1 MSIPSPTATPPDR
14 SAADFEQGLNRLSRG
29 IREYNLF
36 QGVQLVLERL
46 HASHPGLDEEA
57 LHQRLEL
64 QANPSLGFPGSDIDR
79 VQFFEERGELR
90 ARLRI
95 NVVSLFGAG
104 SPLPAFYGEQAL
116 GDSEDGNPTR
126 DFLDLFNNRLQRLLL
141 PVWQK
146 YRYHA
151 RFHSGA
157 QDPFSEQLF
166 ALIGLGGAQ
175 IRAASELN
183 WKRLLP
189 YLGLLSLRAHSA
201 ALIESVLRYYFKHA
215 ELHIEQCL
223 ERQVEILGEQRN
235 RLGLANSQLG
245 ESLVLGE
252 FVRDRGGK
260 FRIHVHQLGWD
271 RFHEFLPIGT
281 GYQPLCALVRFTL
294 RDPLDYD
301 IRLELRQDE
310 IRDLRIGAD
319 NPCRLGWTSW
329 LGRDNAD
336 GVVTL
341 GSTRARAMV
350 NDDSPLTMD
359 HAPIKD

>member
-1 MSIPSPTATPPDR
+1 MDATHG
-14 SAADFEQGLNRLSRG
+14 AAAPALTRLSRG
-29 IREYNLF
+29 IREYSLF
-36 QGVQLVLERL
+36 QGVLLVLDRL
-46 HASHPGLDEEA
+46 RAAHPELDEEA
-57 LHQRLEL
+57 LYQRLEF

-79 VQFFEERGELR
+79 VQFFEEHGELR

-95 NVVSLFGAG
+95 NLVSLFGAG
-104 SPLPAFYGEQAL
+104 SPLPAFYADQAL
-116 GDSEDGNPTR
+116 GDSAEGNPTR

-141 PVWQK
+141 PIWQK
-146 YRYHA
+146 YRYRV
-151 RFHSGA
+151 RFRSGA
-157 QDPFSEQLF
+157 LDPFSEQLF
-166 ALIGLGGAQ
+166 ALIGLGGET
-175 IRAASELN
+175 IRRAEELN

-215 ELHIEQCL
+215 ELFIEQCL
-223 ERQVEILGEQRN
+223 ERQVQILAEQRN
-235 RLGLANSQLG
+235 RLGLGNSQLG

-252 FVRDRGGK
+252 RVRDRGGK
-260 FRIHVHQLGWD
+260 FRIHIRQLNWD

-310 IRDLRIGAD
+310 IRDLRIGEE

-329 LGRDNAD
+329 LGRERAD
-336 GVVTL
+336 GLVTL
-341 GSTRARAMV
+341 GSKT
-350 NDDSPLTMD
+350 
-359 HAPIKD
+359 H

>member
-1 MSIPSPTATPPDR
+1 MDAAYGATAP
-14 SAADFEQGLNRLSRG
+14 AVNRISRG
-29 IREYNLF
+29 IREYSLF
-36 QGVQLVLERL
+36 QGVLLVMDRL
-46 HASHPGLDEEA
+46 KTAHPDLDEES
-57 LHQRLEL
+57 LYEHLEF

-79 VQFFEERGELR
+79 VEFFEERGELR

-95 NVVSLFGAG
+95 NLISLFGAG
-104 SPLPAFYGEQAL
+104 SPLPAFYADQAL
-116 GDSEDGNPTR
+116 GDSPEGNPTR
-126 DFLDLFNNRLQRLLL
+126 EFLDLFNNRLQRLML
-141 PVWQK
+141 PIWQK

-151 RFHSGA
+151 RFSSGA
-157 QDPFSEQLF
+157 RDPLSEQLF
-166 ALIGLGGAQ
+166 ALIGLGGEQ

-215 ELHIEQCL
+215 DLRIEQCL
-223 ERQVEILGEQRN
+223 ERQVEIIAEQQN

-252 FVRDRGGK
+252 RVRDRGGK
-260 FRIHVHQLGWD
+260 FRIHIRQLSWD
-271 RFHEFLPIGT
+271 RFHEFLPVGS

-301 IRLELRQDE
+301 IRLELRRDE
-310 IRDLRIGAD
+310 IRDLRIGAE

-329 LGRDNAD
+329 LGSERAD
-336 GVVTL
+336 GMVTL
-341 GSTRARAMV
+341 GGQT
-350 NDDSPLTMD
+350 
-359 HAPIKD
+359 H